1 MNIELSL
8 SSEKATAELLD
19 TLILHRPANR
29 QAPLSVQFLC
39 CQKTDDDSIHQTN
52 RMSLP
57 PLSWF
62 DANLLQ
68 AFTKQVA
75 ASTRLDSCQVELP
88 DSGLRLT
95 GMTRRDLA
103 CQASGQTIR
112 VEALPTAARQFAPF
126 SLNGTQADIRTY
138 ARKLYNRLWE
148 VFCRG

>member
-1 MNIELSL
+1 MNIELSH
-8 SSEKATAELLD
+8 SSEQATAELLD
-19 TLILHRPANR
+19 MLILHRPANR

-39 CQKTDDDSIHQTN
+39 SHKTEDDSIPQTN

-68 AFTKQVA
+68 EFTKQLA

-95 GMTRRDLA
+95 GTTRRDRA
-103 CQASGQTIR
+103 FKTNGQTIR

-126 SLNGTQADIRTY
+126 SLNGTQADIRMY

>member
-19 TLILHRPANR
+19 TLILHRPANS

-75 ASTRLDSCQVELP
+75 ASTRLGSCQVELP

-103 CQASGQTIR
+103 LKESGQTIR

>member
-8 SSEKATAELLD
+8 SSEKASAELLD

-29 QAPLSVQFLC
+29 HAPVSVQFLC
-39 CQKTDDDSIHQTN
+39 RRKMDERVLQDD

-68 AFTKQVA
+68 AFTKQLA

-88 DSGLRLT
+88 DAGLRLIGHT
-95 GMTRRDLA
+95 QRNTDHKT
-103 CQASGQTIR
+103 SGHTIR
-112 VEALPTAARQFAPF
+112 VESLPTATRQFASF

>member
-8 SSEKATAELLD
+8 SSEKTTAELLD
-19 TLILHRPANR
+19 TLVLHRPTNGR
-29 QAPLSVQFLC
+29 APLSVQFLC
-39 CQKTDDDSIHQTN
+39 RQKTDATVSQTD

-68 AFTKQVA
+68 AFTKQLA
-75 ASTRLDSCQVELP
+75 AANRLENCQVDLP

-95 GMTRRDLA
+95 GARVSTLNSSTDAR
-103 CQASGQTIR
+103 SIR
-112 VEALPTAARQFAPF
+112 VEPLVSAPRQFAPF
-126 SLNGTQADIRTY
+126 SLHGTQADIRAY